1 MILNYSKSLF
11 KRFGRLLNNE
21 ASEPTGTE
29 ALMFLWGH
37 GCLRSRYDTR
47 DGYLRD
53 FKIRLLALS
62 TTEVSRLAR

>member
-29 ALMFLWGH
+29 ALMVLWVH
-37 GCLRSRYDTR
+37 
-47 DGYLRD
+47 
-53 FKIRLLALS
+53 
-62 TTEVSRLAR
+62 